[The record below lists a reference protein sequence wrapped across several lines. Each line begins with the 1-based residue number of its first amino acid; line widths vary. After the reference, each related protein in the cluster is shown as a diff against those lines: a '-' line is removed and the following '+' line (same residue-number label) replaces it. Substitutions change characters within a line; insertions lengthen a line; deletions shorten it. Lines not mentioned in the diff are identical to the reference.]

1 MNNIQSIKK
10 SIVFIGFF
18 MASVAQAGAYDDFF
32 RAVTFDDVTTVQGL
46 LQRGFDP
53 NSVDSKA
60 RPALL
65 MAVQEP
71 SPKVAELLIRWPGI
85 RINQANPAAE
95 TPLMMAALRG
105 HVVLV
110 EKLIQQQATI
120 NHPGWTPLHYAAT
133 GGHTAIVD
141 LLVQRGADVNADS
154 PNGTTPL
161 MMAARYGSAQSVKSL
176 IQAGADLL
184 KQNQQGLTAFDFAV
198 QGGLPDNESLMRQGL
213 ARLKIY
219 PPATPR

>member
-1 MNNIQSIKK
+1 MKHLQNIKK
-10 SIVFIGFF
+10 SFVFIGLFIVSF
-18 MASVAQAGAYDDFF
+18 AQAGAYDDFF
-32 RAVTFDDVTTVQGL
+32 KAVVFDDASTVQGL
-46 LQRGFDP
+46 LERGFDP
-53 NSVDSKA
+53 NSVDPKA

-65 MAVQEP
+65 MALQEP
-71 SPKVAELLIRWPGI
+71 SPKVAELLIRSPGI
-85 RINQANPAAE
+85 RINQRNTAAE

-110 EKLIQQQATI
+110 EMLIQRQATI

-141 LLVQRGADVNADS
+141 LLIQRGADVNADS

-198 QGGLPDNESLMRQGL
+198 QSGLPDNESLMRQGL